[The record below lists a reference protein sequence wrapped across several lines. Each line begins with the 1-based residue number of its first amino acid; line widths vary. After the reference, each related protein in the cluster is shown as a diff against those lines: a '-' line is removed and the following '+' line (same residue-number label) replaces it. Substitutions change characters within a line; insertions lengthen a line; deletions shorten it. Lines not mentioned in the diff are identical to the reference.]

1 MQESRGKR
9 PFKLWDGRRSVRK
22 GLVVGSLEE
31 LVQRGRDKLGVSV
44 GEPVRLVLESDGTQV
59 EDAEY
64 FRTLPPNSI
73 LLLLRPGE
81 RWLPAGVDVIRA
93 GNYEAR
99 VARSLRKG
107 LFHADDSRESAFE
120 GSVRRAISPREARR
134 CMCGFLTRAI
144 QRNK

>member
-1 MQESRGKR
+1 MGVLQESRGKR

-31 LVQRGRDKLGVSV
+31 LVQRGREKLGVSV
-44 GEPVRLVLESDGTQV
+44 GEHVRLVLESDGTQV

-64 FRTLPPNSI
+64 FRTLPANTV

-93 GNYEAR
+93 GNYVGVAHPLPRVLILDVVSSHLGHTEDSVRNDPRAG
-99 VARSLRKG
+99 VAR
-107 LFHADDSRESAFE
+107 
-120 GSVRRAISPREARR
+120 
-134 CMCGFLTRAI
+134 
-144 QRNK
+144 

>member
-1 MQESRGKR
+1 MGVLQESRGKR

-31 LVQRGRDKLGVSV
+31 LVQRGREKLGVSV
-44 GEPVRLVLESDGTQV
+44 GEHVRLVLESDGTQV

-64 FRTLPPNSI
+64 FRTLPANTV

-93 GNYEAR
+93 GNYGAGREVNQGAT
-99 VARSLRKG
+99 AKGANRKSDIN
-107 LFHADDSRESAFE
+107 LDLSQPFRPQFKY
-120 GSVRRAISPREARR
+120 
-134 CMCGFLTRAI
+134 LL
-144 QRNK
+144 

>member
-1 MQESRGKR
+1 MLQESRGKR

-31 LVQRGRDKLGVSV
+31 LVQRGREKLGVSV

-64 FRTLPPNSI
+64 FRTLPANTV

-93 GNYEAR
+93 GRYSLWCRGRSCGVLQVSLKCCQEAG
-99 VARSLRKG
+99 VCQ
-107 LFHADDSRESAFE
+107 
-120 GSVRRAISPREARR
+120 RRPLCTGARR
-134 CMCGFLTRAI
+134 QIRDQPCTF
-144 QRNK
+144 

>member
-1 MQESRGKR
+1 MGLQESRGKR

-22 GLVVGSLEE
+22 GLVVGGLDE
-31 LVQRGRDKLGVSV
+31 LVQRGRDKLGVSI

-64 FRTLPPNSI
+64 FRTLPPNTI

-93 GNYEAR
+93 GNYPPSGPGPFANGA
-99 VARSLRKG
+99 VVVVCS
-107 LFHADDSRESAFE
+107 S
-120 GSVRRAISPREARR
+120 
-134 CMCGFLTRAI
+134 
-144 QRNK
+144 Q

>member
-1 MQESRGKR
+1 MGVLQESRGKR

-64 FRTLPPNSI
+64 FRTLPANTI

-93 GNYEAR
+93 GRYSPPTASPSTQ
-99 VARSLRKG
+99 SLTWSSFSSNLRYPQDRMR
-107 LFHADDSRESAFE
+107 DDSRA
-120 GSVRRAISPREARR
+120 GAAR
-134 CMCGFLTRAI
+134 
-144 QRNK
+144 

>member
-1 MQESRGKR
+1 MGVLQEPRGKR

-31 LVQRGRDKLGVSV
+31 LVQRGREKLGIPP
-44 GEPVRLVLESDGTQV
+44 GEHVRVVLESDGTQV

-64 FRTLPPNSI
+64 FRTLPANTV

-93 GNYEAR
+93 GNYMG
-99 VARSLRKG
+99 VARCLSG
-107 LFHADDSRESAFE
+107 
-120 GSVRRAISPREARR
+120 
-134 CMCGFLTRAI
+134 C
-144 QRNK
+144 

>member
-1 MQESRGKR
+1 MKIFGCVVLLQESRGKR

-31 LVQRGRDKLGVSV
+31 LVQRGRDKLGVSI

-64 FRTLPPNSI
+64 FRTLPANTI

-93 GNYEAR
+93 GKLDLYAPHTDIHIRHPTHPHVFN
-99 VARSLRKG
+99 S
-107 LFHADDSRESAFE
+107 FHRLLLVPSRQF
-120 GSVRRAISPREARR
+120 VP
-134 CMCGFLTRAI
+134 
-144 QRNK
+144 